1 MLYLPSAQLFKF
13 LKTVAFFYK
22 KKEPE
27 CSWYDG
33 CSNYER
39 ELIEEEEAK
48 KQVSQ
53 VKSWV

>member
-1 MLYLPSAQLFKF
+1 MHYLSSAQVFFSRQSLFF
-13 LKTVAFFYK
+13 IK

-48 KQVSQ
+48 KQVFNL
-53 VKSWV
+53 KSWI